1 MPTSISFSP
10 RSSRRRRGRHRL
22 LRCAA
27 SALAIGGLLATTGYA
42 PPADACGRAIELE
55 VEPATVLL
63 SRAQKHLDRGE
74 YLAAARKAD
83 ESDDS
88 PDLTW
93 GQTWWR
99 SRILAT
105 ATIRSGGQVQPTI
118 RWGRTTVT
126 DVSAQQGNLKQAVA
140 TLKRMTRSKK
150 HGDDPR
156 LLSVLGE
163 GLAQIPGRR
172 AEALKVLT
180 RLAEDDLITDAR
192 TYGALAELMSA
203 EGQSEQAALARRQCE
218 AMASDKAT
226 CRFVVAGVM

>member
-1 MPTSISFSP
+1 MPTRSP
-10 RSSRRRRGRHRL
+10 PTVRLSTRKQGLL
-22 LRCAA
+22 LRAA

-42 PPADACGRAIELE
+42 PSADACGRAIELE

-63 SRAQKHLDRGE
+63 SRADKLLDQGE

-88 PDLTW
+88 PELTW

-105 ATIRSGGQVQPTI
+105 AAVRSGGAVQPSV
-118 RWGRTTVT
+118 RWGRTTINN
-126 DVSAQQGNLKQAVA
+126 DRAKQQNLKEAVA
-140 TLKRMTRSKK
+140 TLQRMTKAKK
-150 HGDDPR
+150 HADDPR

-163 GLAQIPGRR
+163 GLAQIPGKR

-180 RLAEDDLITDAR
+180 RLADDDLITNAR
-192 TYGALAELMSA
+192 TWGALAELRSA
-203 EGQSEQAALARRQCE
+203 EGLTDQAAVARQQCE
-218 AMASDKAT
+218 AMASDQSACSFT
-226 CRFVVAGVM
+226 VAGVM